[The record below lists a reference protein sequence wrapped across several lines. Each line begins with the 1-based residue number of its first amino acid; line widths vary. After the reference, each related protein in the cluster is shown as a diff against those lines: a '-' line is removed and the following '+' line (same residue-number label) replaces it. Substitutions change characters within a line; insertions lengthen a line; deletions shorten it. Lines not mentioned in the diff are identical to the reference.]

1 MSRVMVRLE
10 NLKEDEDI
18 LAGEEGEDRGGEGES
33 GTGEPG

>member
-1 MSRVMVRLE
+1 MVRSE

-18 LAGEEGEDRGGEGES
+18 LAGEEGEDQAGEGES